1 MHSNVRKVALY
12 ISNFGYILGCS
23 ALFLIGLW
31 IIFYALITAIIDVR
45 HGTYEMRAL
54 LDDVGLL
61 VFAIAVLDVSKYLL
75 IEEVMKPVEERHPDE
90 VKNSLTK
97 FVSIVITALF
107 LKGLVLAI
115 QVSKDDVTLLLYP
128 VALLM
133 TPVFLMIG
141 LGVYQ
146 RLHVVP
152 RKKKEK
158 VISQKSQES

>member
-1 MHSNVRKVALY
+1 MHSRVRKTALA
-12 ISNFGYILGCS
+12 ISNCGYILGCS

-31 IIFYALITAIIDVR
+31 IIFYALITAVIDVR
-45 HGTYEMRAL
+45 QGTYEIHAL

-61 VFAIAVLDVSKYLL
+61 VFSIAVLDVSKYLL
-75 IEEVMKPVEERHPDE
+75 IEEVMKPGEERHPE
-90 VKNSLTK
+90 EIKNSLTK

-146 RLHVVP
+146 RLHEVP
-152 RKKKEK
+152 KKTRSRKSPKN
-158 VISQKSQES
+158 